1 MKVKELWSDGNMTN
15 GDEMP
20 KTVKRTVKKRSEFPM
35 WVWGI
40 LGVMLIAGLAIYA
53 GVNFVQPGTPQVA
66 ISGGGSPAG
75 PVAPAITTPKVISRS
90 ETFEQLVEKWNTPED
105 VQAYMAKNFRYQFRE
120 SGPYKIGKAQDLLS
134 AGGKGDY
141 FEFANFFATALANK
155 GCWQWKNIHMEVFTS
170 LGYNQHKWD
179 VGTGRRVIVYNDP
192 RDGAYYYF
200 VPEPPNFPIYKIGAS
215 DDPIPLEEK
224 RLGEWVDKG
233 SIGFNNYC

>member
-1 MKVKELWSDGNMTN
+1 MIMTEGQTGYVKQEKKV
-15 GDEMP
+15 P
-20 KTVKRTVKKRSEFPM
+20 FYIKKRF
-35 WVWGI
+35 
-40 LGVMLIAGLAIYA
+40 LIAGLVIM
-53 GVNFVQPGTPQVA
+53 VFVASAFGLIDPFGLFKGASQSAAQTA
-66 ISGGGSPAG
+66 TSGGGSPAG
-75 PVAPAITTPKVISRS
+75 PVAPATTTPKVISRS
-90 ETFEQLVEKWNTPED
+90 ETFEQLVEKWSTPED
-105 VQAYMAKNFRYQFRE
+105 IQAYMIKNFRYQFRE
-120 SGPYKIGKAQDLLS
+120 SGPRKKAQDVLS
-134 AGGKGDY
+134 SGGRGDY
-141 FEFANFFATALANK
+141 SEFANFFASALANK

-192 RDGAYYYF
+192 RDGANYYF